1 MDAHMK
7 SGMAVQECIRAL
19 SQTPT
24 KSLKAEATLIPDDL
38 SRAPGSVFI
47 TFEIPNPSD
56 FPILTFDLGIM
67 KSFGIPHGSFN
78 PNFEIFSFKRE
89 GMELRLIAAK
99 NGFTL
104 SGIRPV

>member
-19 SQTPT
+19 GQAPT
-24 KSLKAEATLIPDDL
+24 KSLKAEATLIPDNR

-47 TFEIPNPSD
+47 AFETPNPSD
-56 FPILTFDLGIM
+56 FPILTCDLGIM
-67 KSFGIPHGSFN
+67 MSFGIPHGSFN

-89 GMELRLIAAK
+89 GMELRLIADK
-99 NGFTL
+99 DGFTL
-104 SGIRPV
+104 SGIRLV